1 MYYSVTQVLT
11 EHEPLR
17 KVRPISSAL
26 CVLCNCVGVAVSY
39 KINSLFDW
47 RSADY
52 IQSGVVAGVA
62 LLSLMLPESYV
73 WLLLKGLLF

>member
-1 MYYSVTQVLT
+1 MQTCLELGKAVL
-11 EHEPLR
+11 
-17 KVRPISSAL
+17 KGIVFRPISSAL

-52 IQSGVVAGVA
+52 IQSGIVAGVA
-62 LLSLMLPESYV
+62 LLSLMLPESHV